1 MDKTVKKELEK
12 NLALINKNFL
22 RIINEELPS
31 DEFVKMEFDGI
42 RILSDYSEKLAL
54 EGVNAIETI

>member
-54 EGVNAIETI
+54 EGANAIETI